1 MIILVLRLTAVCATR
16 LLSVFLDQHVAQT
29 QREQRRNFAS
39 DRHVYGT
46 DNLTIQ
52 IDYDV
57 TEDYTIAQLSPRCLW
72 YSSYNG

>member
-1 MIILVLRLTAVCATR
+1 MIILALRLTAVCATR

-29 QREQRRNFAS
+29 QREQRWNFAS
-39 DRHVYGT
+39 HRQYGT